1 MKRALV
7 LVLSLAFLYSCT
19 NDTIQGDS
27 GEKRVA
33 KGNRVYGG
41 TLKVNETEMYQTLY
55 PYRITD
61 AVSAFVAQQIYE
73 GLVKFDTRDLSIK
86 PCLAE
91 KWEVDAAGMTYTFHL
106 RKGVKFQDNPCFP
119 GGKGREVK
127 ANDVKYSFEMLC
139 TDHPD
144 NFNFAATFK
153 DRVLGANQYFEQ
165 SKNGKPGDLEGIK
178 VIDDHTIQIKLYAPT
193 SSFIYVLANPA
204 AAIVAKEA
212 VDQYGNKMKV
222 GTGPF
227 VFAENENV
235 KDRII
240 LKRNPHYYAVDS
252 LGNQLPYLDTVLI
265 TFKQSKKEEL
275 EDFQAGKV
283 DMVIGLPAE
292 SIKEVVESQIANF
305 ESKPPKFV
313 LERTPEMTTQYYEF
327 NIKKAPF
334 DNVKVRKAFSYAID
348 RNRIIDEVLKGEAYG
363 PGVNGISPPSFK
375 GYDITKIKGYDY
387 DPEKAK
393 KLLAEAGYPNG
404 NGFPTVK
411 LELNS
416 GGARNSNVAFEIQ
429 KQLMDVLGV
438 NIDLEVVPL
447 SQKLEDATYGRAEIF
462 RSAWIAD
469 YPSPENFLWTL
480 YGGTV
485 PDSPDK
491 PSYPNTPRY
500 KNPEYDKLYEA
511 GKSAKTKEEA
521 YDYFL
526 KAEQILMD
534 DAPIMVLWYDE
545 NYRLVQSRVRNF
557 FLNPMRIRDFSEVYI
572 QEPVAKKEEAEKS
585 KEQAG
590 K

>member
-7 LVLSLAFLYSCT
+7 LVLALAFLYSCT
-19 NDTIQGDS
+19 NDTIQGDA

-41 TLKVNETEMYQTLY
+41 TLRVNETEMYQTLY

-61 AVSAFVAQQIYE
+61 AVSAFVALQIYE

-106 RKGVKFQDNPCFP
+106 RKGIKFQDNPCFP

-127 ANDVKYSFEMLC
+127 ASDVKYSFEMLC
-139 TDHPD
+139 TDNPD
-144 NFNFAATFK
+144 NFNFSATFK

-165 SKNGKPGDLEGIK
+165 SKSGKPGDLEGVK
-178 VIDDHTIQIKLYAPT
+178 VIDDYTIQIKLYAPT
-193 SSFIYVLANPA
+193 TSFIFVLANPA
-204 AAIVAKEA
+204 AAIIAKEA

-227 VFAENENV
+227 MFADNENV
-235 KDRII
+235 KDRLV
-240 LKRNPHYYAVDS
+240 LKRNPSYYGMDS
-252 LGNQLPYLDTVLI
+252 LGNQLPYLDSVLI
-265 TFKQSKKEEL
+265 TFKHTKKEEL
-275 EDFQAGKV
+275 EDFQAGKT

-292 SIKEVVESQIANF
+292 SIKEVVESQISNF

-327 NIKKAPF
+327 NIKRAPF

-348 RNRIIDEVLKGEAYG
+348 RNRIIDEILKGEAYG

-387 DPEKAK
+387 DPEMAK

-404 NGFPTVK
+404 KGFPTVK

-447 SQKLEDATYGRAEIF
+447 SQKLDDATFGRAEIF

-480 YGGTV
+480 YGGSV
-485 PDSPDK
+485 PDAPEK

-500 KNPEYDKLYEA
+500 KNPEYDKLFEE
-511 GKSAKTKEEA
+511 GKSAKTKETA
-521 YDYFL
+521 YEQFL
-526 KAEQILMD
+526 KAEQIMMD

-545 NYRLVQSRVRNF
+545 NYRLVQSRVKNF
-557 FLNPMRIRDFSEVYI
+557 FLNPMRIRDLSEVYL
-572 QEPVAKKEEAEKS
+572 QEPVAKKEDTEK
-585 KEQAG
+585 KEQPG